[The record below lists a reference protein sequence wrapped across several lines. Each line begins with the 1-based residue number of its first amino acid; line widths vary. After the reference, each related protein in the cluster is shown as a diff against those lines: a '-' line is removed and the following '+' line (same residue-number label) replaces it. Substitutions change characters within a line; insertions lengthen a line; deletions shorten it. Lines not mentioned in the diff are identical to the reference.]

1 MRATTKSFPRLLVVM
16 TINFYTYLRGN
27 PINQKLGYFLSRVS
41 MLYYDHVCGTNRLSL
56 REKWTCVRSHWILAS
71 TQSILQAGMG
81 KFPCHF
87 QSLIA
92 QMQHLYLY
100 YEATDLSSFRIY
112 SGKLNR
118 INIKR
123 NKRRCCVREVQSLDI
138 S

>member
-1 MRATTKSFPRLLVVM
+1 
-16 TINFYTYLRGN
+16 
-27 PINQKLGYFLSRVS
+27 
-41 MLYYDHVCGTNRLSL
+41 
-56 REKWTCVRSHWILAS
+56 
-71 TQSILQAGMG
+71 
-81 KFPCHF
+81 
-87 QSLIA
+87 
-92 QMQHLYLY
+92 MQHLYLY